1 MIKLKDLLKESSPGF
16 TKRKF
21 GEPLPTLKSV
31 MEKHNSCCDNCKEGK
46 ECCSVEEDVI
56 TEQMDKKLAD
66 AMTRYLIGDRKQA
79 VRQLAML
86 ASKIDVEI
94 DQANYNSQYSD
105 THRAILK
112 VLKRIM

>member
-1 MIKLKDLLKESSPGF
+1 MIKLKELLKEGALD
-16 TKRKF
+16 RNF
-21 GEPLPTLKSV
+21 GDPLPTLASV
-31 MEKHNSCCDNCKEGK
+31 MKSHQKDKP
-46 ECCSVEEDVI
+46 VV

-94 DQANYNSQYSD
+94 DQDSYNQQYSD

>member
-1 MIKLKDLLKESSPGF
+1 MIKLKDLLLE
-16 TKRKF
+16 TVAWDRKF

-31 MEKHNSCCDNCKEGK
+31 MEKHNSCCDNCEEGK
-46 ECCSVEEDVI
+46 TCCSVEEVI

-66 AMTRYLIGDRKQA
+66 AITRYLIGDRKQA

-86 ASKIDVEI
+86 ASKIDVEV
-94 DQANYNSQYSD
+94 DQDNYNSQYSD

>member
-31 MEKHNSCCDNCKEGK
+31 MEKHNSCCDNCAEG
-46 ECCSVEEDVI
+46 EPCCSVEEDVI

-66 AMTRYLIGDRKQA
+66 VITRYLIGDRKQA

-86 ASKIDVEI
+86 ASKIDVEV
-94 DQANYNSQYSD
+94 DQDNYNSQYSD